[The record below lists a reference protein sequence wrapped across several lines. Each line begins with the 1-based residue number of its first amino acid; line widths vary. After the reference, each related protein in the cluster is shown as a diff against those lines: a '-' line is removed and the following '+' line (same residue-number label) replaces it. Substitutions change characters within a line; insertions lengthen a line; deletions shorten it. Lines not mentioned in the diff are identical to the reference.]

1 MKKVIIGMFILCLT
15 TPFFAQNENIK
26 TLPEVVIH
34 NVNYEYLSD
43 VNIEDEASV
52 VEFLQ
57 NEVANFN
64 LKNADVYEDEESRY
78 EIYFIIPNGYICANY
93 NNNGEITSTLEKFNN
108 SKLPPIVLNSVINE
122 FPGWSITKNTYSV
135 TYNQGRGAAKS
146 YKLILENGNHRKK
159 VKTDGVGNIL

>member
-57 NEVANFN
+57 N
-64 LKNADVYEDEESRY
+64 
-78 EIYFIIPNGYICANY
+78 
-93 NNNGEITSTLEKFNN
+93 
-108 SKLPPIVLNSVINE
+108 
-122 FPGWSITKNTYSV
+122 
-135 TYNQGRGAAKS
+135 
-146 YKLILENGNHRKK
+146 
-159 VKTDGVGNIL
+159 